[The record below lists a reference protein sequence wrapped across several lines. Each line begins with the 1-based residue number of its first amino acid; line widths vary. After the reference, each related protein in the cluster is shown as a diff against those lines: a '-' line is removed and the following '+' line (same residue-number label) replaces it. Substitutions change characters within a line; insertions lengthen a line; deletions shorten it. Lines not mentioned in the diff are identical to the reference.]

1 MGLTKHTLVLL
12 HTLQSIYIY
21 ILSHINQIE
30 YKKKNN
36 GKSKDD
42 IKDLGDLLVSHGTGY
57 VFES

>member
-12 HTLQSIYIY
+12 HTLQNIYIY

-42 IKDLGDLLVSHGTGY
+42 IKDLGDLLVSHGIGY